1 MRALKPSWLKG
12 VITIKVKGHYPERFF
27 DLCTRHEIKGW
38 SIKKISNTECLGDIN
53 LSDLKRVRQLRR
65 KTRYKL
71 SFVSKKGLP
80 FLFSQLQKMKILVL
94 SFWVAFLIF
103 IYLSQSIWMINIDG
117 IPVETEKQLRQSL
130 DEYGVKK
137 GRLKLF
143 IEDSSAIQQRL
154 LADYPNLLWVGIKQD
169 GIIYKLD
176 VVPKRQVDE
185 EELINRE
192 HLYAKKDGVISEMFV
207 AKGRPLVEIN
217 DYVKKGQLLVTGE
230 LNQKD
235 EKDEDEKDEKDEG
248 SKELSTVEAE
258 IYATTWYE
266 SKLNIP
272 LVGQYQTET
281 GNQSKKY
288 SLQIGRFQLPFW
300 GFWSN
305 DFDLQQV
312 ETTLYKPS
320 IGSWQLPIAFSV
332 DQHREMLNTEVNR
345 TEEEAIEVGMVQ
357 ARENLLNE
365 LGASAEII
373 NEKILHQ
380 SIENGKV
387 NLHVYFTVKEDIVN
401 TNAMNQGD

>member
-27 DLCTRHEIKGW
+27 DLCTRHQINGW

-53 LSDLKRVRQLRR
+53 LSDLKKVRQLRR

-71 SFVSKKGLP
+71 SFVSKKGMP
-80 FLFSQLQKMKILVL
+80 FLFTQLRRMKVLVVCFCL
-94 SFWVAFLIF
+94 AFLIF

-117 IPVETEKQLRQSL
+117 IPVEIEKQIRQSL

-137 GRLKLF
+137 GKLKLF
-143 IEDSSAIQQRL
+143 IESSSDIQLRL

-169 GIIYKLD
+169 GIIYQLD
-176 VVPKRQVDE
+176 VVPKRQVNE
-185 EELINRE
+185 EESKSRK

-230 LNQKD
+230 LNQND
-235 EKDEDEKDEKDEG
+235 EDEDKDEDKG

-288 SLQIGRFQLPFW
+288 SLQIGNFQLPFW

-305 DFDLQQV
+305 DFELQQV

-320 IGSWQLPIAFSV
+320 IGSWQLPIALSV
-332 DQHREMLNTEVNR
+332 DQHREMLNAEINR
-345 TEEEAIEVGMVQ
+345 TEEEATEIGIVQ
-357 ARENLLNE
+357 ARKNLLNE
-365 LGASAEII
+365 LGESAEII